1 VTKESMSE
9 LLNTV
14 LEWNAGP
21 PSFANARGDELA
33 LGRIGRGRE
42 DFVPVDVQ
50 AELWPANA
58 RSCPPEP
65 LALFSKSGVAAPAGT
80 GVVID
85 DTNMEQLVTDGLAR
99 HFAGSPCRKADPA
112 ELARRFA
119 HSQVPNDGM
128 SADSYIGYLFEDV
141 VPHSARTHDP
151 RFVGHMTSALP
162 AFLGPLGR
170 LITALNQNV
179 VKLETSDAFAFQERQ
194 AIGMLHRLVYG
205 REQSFYD
212 SHVQLAESTLG
223 TIASG
228 GTLGNVS
235 ALWCARNRRLGPK
248 QGFAGV
254 HQTGMSDALST
265 YGFRRAVVIGSSLMH
280 YSLEKAV
287 DLLGIGR
294 QGLIRVPA
302 TERGS
307 IDLSL
312 LEQTLRRSNADGDL
326 ILALVGVAGTTETGA
341 VDPLSEM
348 ADLAAAYGCHF
359 HVDAAWGGPVLF
371 SAKHRHRLDGIE
383 RADSVTIDG
392 HKQLYLPMGIG
403 ISLFRDPEAA
413 KSIETSANY
422 IIRTGS
428 ADPGRRTIEGSR
440 PAMAVY
446 LHGALHILG
455 QTGYQRLIDDGIE
468 KAGFLARSIEARP
481 TFELLAEPQLN
492 IVVYRYVPP
501 ALREAVW
508 SGSVTAAENATID
521 DLNRR
526 LQEVQRN
533 RGTSF
538 VSRTTLS
545 NTRYGAAAPVVSLRA
560 VLANPLTTHADLIAV
575 LDEQAELGEQ
585 ISADSGC
592 GPEMQR
598 RLL

>member
-1 VTKESMSE
+1 MGE

-14 LEWNAGP
+14 LEWNAGQ

-58 RSCPPEP
+58 RSGPPEP

-80 GVVID
+80 GVLID
-85 DTNMEQLVTDGLAR
+85 DTNMEQLVSDGLAR
-99 HFAGSPCRKADPA
+99 HFAGSRCRKADPV

-128 SADSYIGYLFEDV
+128 SADSYIRYLFEDV

-170 LITALNQNV
+170 LMTALNQNV

-194 AIGMLHRLVYG
+194 VIGMLHRLVYG
-205 REQSFYD
+205 REQGFYD

-235 ALWCARNRRLGPK
+235 AIWCARNRRLGPK
-248 QGFAGV
+248 PGSAGV
-254 HQTGMSDALST
+254 HQAGMSDALSA
-265 YGFRRAVVIGSSLMH
+265 YGFRRAVVVGSSLMH
-280 YSLEKAV
+280 YSFEKAV
-287 DLLGIGR
+287 DLLEIGR

-302 TERGS
+302 IERGS

-312 LEQTLRRSNADGDL
+312 LEQTLRQTTADGDL

-371 SAKHRHRLDGIE
+371 SGKHRHRLDGID

-413 KSIETSANY
+413 SSIETSANY

-446 LHGALHILG
+446 LHGALHMLG
-455 QTGYQRLIDDGIE
+455 QNGYQSLIDDGIE
-468 KAGFLARSIEARP
+468 KAVFLARLIEARP
-481 TFELLAEPQLN
+481 AFELLAEPQLN
-492 IVVYRYVPP
+492 IVVYRYIPP
-501 ALREAVW
+501 TLREKVW
-508 SGSVTAAENATID
+508 SGRVTVAENAAID

-526 LQEVQRN
+526 LQEVQSN

-545 NTRYGAAAPVVSLRA
+545 NTRYGAVSPIVSLRA
-560 VLANPLTTHADLIAV
+560 VLVNPLTTCADLIAV
-575 LDEQAELGEQ
+575 LDEQDALGEQ
-585 ISADSGC
+585 ISAEAGC
-592 GPEMQR
+592 GSEMR
-598 RLL
+598 RRVL

>member
-1 VTKESMSE
+1 MNCSILRSRGRPACHHSQKLAVTNW
-9 LLNTV
+9 L
-14 LEWNAGP
+14 WA
-21 PSFANARGDELA
+21 A
-33 LGRIGRGRE
+33 LGAEAKTLRGWTFRRKS
-42 DFVPVDVQ
+42 
-50 AELWPANA
+50 WPEKTPYF
-58 RSCPPEP
+58 PPEL
-65 LALFSKSGVAAPAGT
+65 LALFSGATAPAAPDIST
-80 GVVID
+80 D
-85 DTNMEQLVTDGLAR
+85 DVEQLVTEGLAR
-99 HFAGSPCRKADPA
+99 HFAGPPRRKADPA

-119 HSQVPNDGM
+119 HSQIPDDGM
-128 SADSYIGYLFEDV
+128 SADSYIQYLFEDV
-141 VPHSARTHDP
+141 VPHSVRTHNP

-162 AFLGPLGR
+162 AFVGPLGR
-170 LITALNQNV
+170 LMTALNQNV
-179 VKLETSDAFAFQERQ
+179 VKLETSDAFVFQERQ
-194 AIGMLHRLVYG
+194 AIGMLHQLVYG

-212 SHVQLAESTLG
+212 SHVQRAESTLG

-235 ALWCARNRRLGPK
+235 AIWCARNRRLGPK
-248 QGFAGV
+248 PGFAGV
-254 HQTGMSDALST
+254 HEAGISDALRA

-294 QGLIRVPA
+294 QGLIRVLA
-302 TERGS
+302 TERGH
-307 IDLSL
+307 IDLSR
-312 LEQTLRRSNADGDL
+312 LEQALRRSSAEGDL
-326 ILALVGVAGTTETGA
+326 ILALVGIAGTTETGA

-359 HVDAAWGGPVLF
+359 HVDAAWGGPVLV
-371 SAKHRHRLDGIE
+371 SRKHRHRLDGID

-428 ADPGRRTIEGSR
+428 ADPGRRTLEGSR
-440 PAMAVY
+440 PAMAAY

-455 QTGYQRLIDDGIE
+455 QIGYQNLIDDGIE
-468 KAGFLARSIEARP
+468 KAQFLARSIEARP

-492 IVVYRYVPP
+492 IVVYRYIPP
-501 ALREAVW
+501 ALREAVR
-508 SGSVTAAENATID
+508 SGRVTAAENATLD

-533 RGTSF
+533 RGASF

-545 NTRYGAAAPVVSLRA
+545 NTRYGAVSPIVSLRA
-560 VLANPLTTHADLIAV
+560 VLANPLTTRADLIAV
-575 LDEQAELGEQ
+575 LDEQAALGEQ
-585 ISADSGC
+585 ISADPGC
-592 GPEMQR
+592 GSEMLR
-598 RLL
+598 RVL